1 MRALISKLTSVI
13 AVLAPSMIIGLSAQA
28 QADAVLEPIGGK
40 GGSHFVARCPER
52 KYLTGFDLR
61 VGGNVDAIRPL
72 CVSAY
77 APAQAGVIEPYRF
90 GFGGTGG
97 GGDVRV
103 VCRTDAPV
111 VAGIRVGYEGA
122 QTKIVNNIHLFCGLA
137 ATNQHVAKYPA
148 AVFDGPPASQTG
160 TPNSTSAN
168 SYVLSRQDCP
178 TGLVAVGISGRSG
191 TWLDALGLIC
201 GAPKL
206 TPAVR

>member
-1 MRALISKLTSVI
+1 MKALISKVGSAL
-13 AVLAPSMIIGLSAQA
+13 AVLAPSMIIALPAQA
-28 QADAVLEPIGGK
+28 QADAVLEPIGGR
-40 GGSHFVARCPER
+40 GGNHFVARCPEK

-77 APAQAGVIEPYRF
+77 APGQAGAIEPYRF

-97 GGDVRV
+97 GDDVRV

-111 VAGIRVGYEGA
+111 VAAIRVGYEGA
-122 QTKIVNNIHLFCGLA
+122 QSKIVNNIHLFCGLA
-137 ATNQHVAKYPA
+137 AADQHVAKYPA
-148 AVFDGPPASQTG
+148 AVFDGPPTTPIG
-160 TPNSTSAN
+160 TSNSSRAN

-178 TGLVAVGISGRSG
+178 PGLVAVGISGRSG

-201 GAPKL
+201 GPPKL
-206 TPAVR
+206 TRAVP